1 VTADTPKPSAGDIKR
16 FRAYLQDEIDGVFF
30 YRTLASIEDDPQLAE
45 IYRKMAE
52 TEERHLRL
60 WQSELAQAGERVNG
74 EQPSWR
80 ARTLMWVARRFGPE
94 LVLPVIRAHEA
105 GADVE
110 YASDPTAAAALLP
123 ADERRNARI
132 FSGLLSRPSRGL
144 SGNAI
149 SRIESRHRSL
159 GGGNALRAAVL
170 GANDG
175 LTSNLALIM
184 GVAGANPG
192 QSTVVLAGIAGLLAG
207 SFSMALGEWISV
219 TSSREAAEA
228 QLAEEREELLRMPE
242 AEREELAL
250 IYQAKGLSEE
260 DARSLADRIMA
271 DPETALDTL
280 AREELGIVPSDLGSP
295 WAAASASFSLF
306 AMGAVLPVLP
316 FLFMNGALAVALSAV
331 LAGAGLFGLGALI
344 TLLTGRQPLFSGM
357 RQLVLGLVVA
367 AITYGIGAMI
377 GGATGI

>member
-1 VTADTPKPSAGDIKR
+1 VTTSAADIKR
-16 FRAYLQDEIDGVFF
+16 FRGYLQDEVDGVFY
-30 YRTLASIEDDPQLAE
+30 YRTLASIEDDQQLAD

-60 WQSELAQAGERVNG
+60 WQTELRQAGEQNVEDRR
-74 EQPSWR
+74 PSLR
-80 ARTLMWVARRFGPE
+80 ARGLMWLARRFGPE
-94 LVLPVIRAHEA
+94 LVLPVIQAHEA

-110 YASDPTAAAALLP
+110 YAGEPIAAEALLP
-123 ADERRNARI
+123 ADERRHARI
-132 FSGLLSRPSRGL
+132 FSALLSRPNRGL
-144 SGNAI
+144 SGSAI
-149 SRIESRHRSL
+149 SRVEARHRSL

-175 LTSNLALIM
+175 LTSNLALVM
-184 GVAGANPG
+184 GVAGATPG
-192 QSTVVLAGIAGLLAG
+192 QDTVVLAGIAGLLAG

-228 QLAEEREELLRMPE
+228 QIAEEREELKRAPE
-242 AEREELAL
+242 VEREELAL

-260 DARSLADRIMA
+260 DAQALADRIML

-316 FLFMNGALAVALSAV
+316 FLFTMGTVAVMLSAV
-331 LAGAGLFGLGALI
+331 LAGVGLFGLGALI
-344 TLLTGRQPLFSGM
+344 TLLTGRGALYSGM

>member
-1 VTADTPKPSAGDIKR
+1 
-16 FRAYLQDEIDGVFF
+16 
-30 YRTLASIEDDPQLAE
+30 
-45 IYRKMAE
+45 
-52 TEERHLRL
+52 
-60 WQSELAQAGERVNG
+60 
-74 EQPSWR
+74 
-80 ARTLMWVARRFGPE
+80 
-94 LVLPVIRAHEA
+94 
-105 GADVE
+105 
-110 YASDPTAAAALLP
+110 
-123 ADERRNARI
+123 
-132 FSGLLSRPSRGL
+132 
-144 SGNAI
+144 
-149 SRIESRHRSL
+149 
-159 GGGNALRAAVL
+159 
-170 GANDG
+170 
-175 LTSNLALIM
+175 M